1 MNKLPIDASEKEI
14 KDIIIEWNELMAQER
29 YAEALELVPYD
40 TNHYYNDSEWTP
52 ELLKS
57 VVYGYGLAGYT
68 KEELEK
74 EFGCIYKITSLNNI
88 SNRNEIIQSIEI
100 NYDMEWFEENDLAEI
115 LYDVPLNGSQ
125 SDLTASFI
133 LRRVNDKYITVIF
146 EDLHV
151 M

>member
-1 MNKLPIDASEKEI
+1 M
-14 KDIIIEWNELMAQER
+14 
-29 YAEALELVPYD
+29 
-40 TNHYYNDSEWTP
+40 
-52 ELLKS
+52 
-57 VVYGYGLAGYT
+57 
-68 KEELEK
+68 
-74 EFGCIYKITSLNNI
+74 CIRDRNNI